1 MYEFAPV
8 LETALDRSVRPV
20 VRFLHLKVGL
30 SPNQV
35 TWAAFWVSALA
46 GGVIGAGYLK
56 PGLWLMALG
65 QVLDSFDG
73 IMARE
78 FKLAS
83 PAGKQLDTRLD
94 RASEAVIFAGIAAAG
109 LAPWGLVALAMTAIL
124 LLTTIVD
131 RSSFDPGAKRIVL
144 YFGLWFPYPLL
155 FTIIFAVNLA
165 GYVVGLLIIDCKFQL
180 KMNQLGGDLDTV
192 ASRAAAL
199 ESHPG
204 PLSSSI

>member
-20 VRFLHLKVGL
+20 VRFLHLRVGL
-30 SPNQV
+30 SPDQV
-35 TWAAFWVSALA
+35 TWAAFWASALA

-56 PGLWLMALG
+56 PGLGLMALG
-65 QVLDSFDG
+65 QVLDSLDG

-109 LAPWGLVALAMTAIL
+109 LVPWGLVALAMTAIL

-165 GYVVGLLIIDCKFQL
+165 GYAVGLLIIDCKFQL
-180 KMNQLGGDLDTV
+180 KMNALNGDLDTV
-192 ASRAAAL
+192 ASRAAEL
-199 ESHPG
+199 ERAKD
-204 PLSSSI
+204 

>member
-20 VRFLHLKVGL
+20 VRFLHLRLGL

-131 RSSFDPGAKRIVL
+131 RSSLDPGAKRIVL
-144 YFGLWFPYPLL
+144 YFGLLFPYPLL

-180 KMNQLGGDLDTV
+180 KMNALNGDLDTV
-192 ASRAAAL
+192 ASRAATL
-199 ESHPG
+199 ESG
-204 PLSSSI
+204 TADR

>member
-8 LETALDRSVRPV
+8 LETGLDRVVRPV
-20 VRFLHLKVGL
+20 ARFFHLRLGL

-35 TWAAFWVSALA
+35 TWASFWASALA
-46 GGVIGAGYLK
+46 GGVIGAGYLR
-56 PGLWLMALG
+56 PGLAVMALG
-65 QVLDSFDG
+65 QVLDSLDG

-78 FKLAS
+78 FHLAS
-83 PAGKQLDTRLD
+83 PAGRRLDTQLD

-109 LAPWGLVALAMTAIL
+109 LAPWPLVVLAMTAIL

-131 RSSFDPGAKRIVL
+131 RSGLDPGAKRIAL

-155 FTIIFAVNLA
+155 FTIIFAVNLI

-180 KMNQLGGDLDTV
+180 KMDQLDGDLDTV

-199 ESHPG
+199 ETRTPTTESAA
-204 PLSSSI
+204 